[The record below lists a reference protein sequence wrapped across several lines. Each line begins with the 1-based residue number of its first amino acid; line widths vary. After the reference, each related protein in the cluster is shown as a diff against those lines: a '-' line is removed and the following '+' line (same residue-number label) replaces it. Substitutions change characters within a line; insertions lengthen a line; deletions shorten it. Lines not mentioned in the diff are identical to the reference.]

1 MTQEIKLKL
10 KYRQGGKGK
19 YGSTGAGGAGTK
31 RIKATLFRGEREL
44 AQEATVTNRA
54 VQILGGNG
62 KIRWQKLS

>member
-1 MTQEIKLKL
+1 MEMKLKL

-31 RIKATLFRGEREL
+31 RIKATLFRGEREQ
-44 AQEATVTNRA
+44 AQEATTANRT
-54 VQILGGNG
+54 VKVLGGNG